1 MRNDN
6 LAGNLISSII
16 FNLKGQRL
24 SYFLPLIQ
32 TGVQIEAEFGIPVKS
47 FLLTLPGVDE
57 TYIKERIK
65 TVFMDG
71 EVLDDLETAHL
82 SNGVELTLSAS
93 MPGLAGATL
102 RMGGHLATLRKEI
115 TFSGEKEKG
124 ATGQGFV
131 TLKLFNLIIKDL
143 GQGLLENGIYIKHNQ
158 FENLIKG
165 SEFAA
170 DLEDITLN
178 DQEMTLQELSGMN
191 WADPGSM
198 IEIRVAFSS

>member
-47 FLLTLPGVDE
+47 FLLTLPGVNAE
-57 TYIKERIK
+57 YIENRIN
-65 TVFMDG
+65 TVFLDG
-71 EVLDDLETAHL
+71 EVLDDLDKTYI
-82 SNGVELTLSAS
+82 SNGAELSLSAS

-115 TFSGEKEKG
+115 TFSGDKEKG

-170 DLEDITLN
+170 DLENITLN

-198 IEIRVAFSS
+198 IQIRVAFSS